1 MGPSVRKRTAPNPV
15 LTPKKSGGSS
25 GFTVYENKKSSSDAA
40 SGNSS
45 GEKAKTGKVDTVS
58 NQSPNPT
65 VSSPRTTTVSVASE
79 PGTSGINVQCVP
91 LSTPPE
97 SHKETDANG
106 AISDNNGG
114 GGGYGSLAA
123 KTSDIN
129 INGANEGSVT
139 ATAAVIT
146 ETSDIEVGGNIS
158 DSSGKTMTIKETH
171 KTSVACDDG
180 GNENIAVSEDIDHH
194 VNNVDVGNGSSIS
207 GGCGGGGGEEEIQ
220 IIGSVDTPKRSAES
234 MLMNNSQIVPS
245 VKINKKKKVR
255 IAGNEPQLTFN
266 FNPMQYFLL
275 SQMLSNNGRILMNP
289 SLQREDTDEN

>member
-1 MGPSVRKRTAPNPV
+1 
-15 LTPKKSGGSS
+15 
-25 GFTVYENKKSSSDAA
+25 
-40 SGNSS
+40 
-45 GEKAKTGKVDTVS
+45 
-58 NQSPNPT
+58 
-65 VSSPRTTTVSVASE
+65 VASE